1 MTRTPLIL
9 LRSENIQDFLES
21 DGSGEKD
28 LTAILADEIE
38 AFVESNNGAPNDIF
52 KHKDYPSARTPDFT
66 GNLLQLEYSFP
77 AASGVFS
84 PGVGYSLSGFSIS
97 NSWLI

>member
-21 DGSGEKD
+21 DGHNEKD

-38 AFVESNNGAPNDIF
+38 AFVESNNGA
-52 KHKDYPSARTPDFT
+52 KY
-66 GNLLQLEYSFP
+66 G
-77 AASGVFS
+77 
-84 PGVGYSLSGFSIS
+84 
-97 NSWLI
+97 

>member
-21 DGSGEKD
+21 DGHNEKD

-38 AFVESNNGAPNDIF
+38 AFVESNNGAPHDIF
-52 KHKDYPSARTPDFT
+52 KHKDSASAHTPYFT
-66 GNLLQLEYSFP
+66 GNLLPLEGSFP

-84 PGVGYSLSGFSIS
+84 PRVCYALSGFFI
-97 NSWLI
+97 

>member
-21 DGSGEKD
+21 DGNHEKD
-28 LTAILADEIE
+28 LTSILADEIE
-38 AFVESNNGAPNDIF
+38 AFVESNNGAPYDVF
-52 KHKDYPSARTPDFT
+52 KHKDSASAHTPYFT
-66 GNLLQLEYSFP
+66 ENLLPLECSFP

-84 PGVGYSLSGFSIS
+84 PRVCYALSESSIS
-97 NSWLI
+97 DT